1 MMHRIYTVLFCLI
14 SFFPPLSALAAD
26 ESRTLE
32 VDKLFQPVN
41 GDKTPGGAVLV
52 VRDGQVL
59 LKKGYGMA
67 DVDASLPNTPN
78 TRFLLA
84 SVTKTFTATAI
95 MQLYDRGLLDIDD
108 PVSKYL
114 PSFPPGDKVKI
125 RNLLSHTGGLP
136 DFMSYEQ
143 AMEKPLEFEPGTRVS
158 YSNIGYQMLGKII
171 EKVSGKSYEE
181 YLQENIFKPAGMS
194 NSGVDRE
201 ASLKDRACGY
211 LNSPDGFKSV
221 GRSAA
226 TDGYSAG
233 SLFSTV
239 EDMFLW
245 NQALESGKLVKP
257 ETMQLIFTPTRLSDG
272 REAVFGLGWMI
283 GRYKG
288 LREMHHGGDITGFST
303 EVSHFPDQKFTV
315 VVLSNIG
322 MRPTGPLP
330 NALELSRKIAEIYLG
345 DQMKEEPEVKFITL
359 APTVLDLYVGEY
371 EIEAPEVVLR
381 EGGRTFTIM
390 REGDHLMGESKM
402 GKTELLA
409 ESETVFQAKG
419 SPVKL
424 TFTKDPDGK
433 VNRVLFSVMGVREFP
448 AHRIR

>member
-1 MMHRIYTVLFCLI
+1 MMHRICAVVSCLI
-14 SFFPPLSALAAD
+14 GFFPPLLAQAAA
-26 ESRTLE
+26 ESRGQE
-32 VDKLFQPVN
+32 VDKLFQPVS
-41 GDKTPGGAVLV
+41 GDKTPGAAVVV
-52 VRDGQVL
+52 VRDGEVV

-67 DVDASLPNTPN
+67 DVAASLPNTPK

-95 MQLYDRGLLDIDD
+95 MQLYDRGLLNLDD

-114 PSFPPGDKVKI
+114 PDFPPGDKVKI

-143 AMEKPLEFEPGTRVS
+143 AMAKPLEFEPGSRVS

-171 EKVSGKSYEE
+171 EKVSGKSWEE
-181 YLQENIFKPAGMS
+181 YLQQNIFKPLGMIS
-194 NSGVDRE
+194 SGVDQE
-201 ASLKDRACGY
+201 ASLKERACGY
-211 LNSPDGFKSV
+211 LNSPDGFTSV

-226 TDGYSAG
+226 TEAYSAG

-239 EDMFLW
+239 EDMLLW
-245 NQALESGKLVKP
+245 NEALESGKLVKP
-257 ETMQLIFTPTRLSDG
+257 ETLQLAFTPSRLNDG

-288 LREMHHGGDITGFST
+288 LREIHHGGDITGFST
-303 EVSHFPDQKFTV
+303 EVSHFPDQKLTV
-315 VVLSNIG
+315 IVLSNIG
-322 MRPTGPLP
+322 MRPPGPLP
-330 NALELSRKIAEIYLG
+330 NALDLSRKIAEIYLG
-345 DQMKEEPEVKFITL
+345 DQMKEEPEVKIIKL
-359 APTVLDLYVGEY
+359 DPALLDLYVGEY

-381 EGGRTFTIM
+381 EGGRTFSIT

-424 TFTKDPDGK
+424 TFTKDSDGK

>member
-1 MMHRIYTVLFCLI
+1 LI
-14 SFFPPLSALAAD
+14 SFFSPLSADATD
-26 ESRTLE
+26 ESRGHE
-32 VDKLFQPVN
+32 VDKLFQPVS
-41 GDKTPGGAVLV
+41 GDNTPGAAVLV
-52 VRDGQVL
+52 VRDGKVV
-59 LKKGYGMA
+59 LKKAYGMA
-67 DVDASLPNTPN
+67 DVAGSLPNTPK

-95 MQLYDRGLLDIDD
+95 MQLHERGLLNIED

-114 PSFPPGDKVKI
+114 PAFPPGEKVKI

-136 DFMSYEQ
+136 DFVSYEQ
-143 AMEKPLEFEPGTRVS
+143 AMKKPLEFEPGTRVS

-181 YLQENIFKPAGMS
+181 YLQENIFRPAGMS
-194 NSGVDRE
+194 NSGVDQE
-201 ASLKDRACGY
+201 ASLKERACGY

-221 GRSAA
+221 GRSSASDA
-226 TDGYSAG
+226 YSAG

-245 NQALESGKLVKP
+245 IQALESGKLVKP
-257 ETMQLIFTPTRLSDG
+257 ETLQLVFTPSRLSDG

-283 GRYKG
+283 GPHKG
-288 LREMHHGGDITGFST
+288 LREIHHGGDITGFST
-303 EVSHFPDQKFTV
+303 EVSRFPEQKFTV
-315 VVLSNIG
+315 IVLSNIG
-322 MRPTGPLP
+322 MRPPGPVP
-330 NALELSRKIAEIYLG
+330 NALDLSRKIAEIYLC
-345 DQMKEEPEVKFITL
+345 DQMKEEPEVEVIKL
-359 APTVLDLYVGEY
+359 DPAVLDLYVGEY

-381 EGGRTFTIM
+381 EGGRTFSVT